1 MNLKCPKTN
10 ERWCHPAYNCSWLH
24 LHIPT
29 IVQAYQEDQQVG
41 ITLLRIKKSPL
52 IKERLRKPEQG
63 SKPFLENKERLPDK
77 D

>member
-1 MNLKCPKTN
+1 
-10 ERWCHPAYNCSWLH
+10 
-24 LHIPT
+24 
-29 IVQAYQEDQQVG
+29 VG

-63 SKPFLENKERLPDK
+63 SKFFLEDKERLPDK